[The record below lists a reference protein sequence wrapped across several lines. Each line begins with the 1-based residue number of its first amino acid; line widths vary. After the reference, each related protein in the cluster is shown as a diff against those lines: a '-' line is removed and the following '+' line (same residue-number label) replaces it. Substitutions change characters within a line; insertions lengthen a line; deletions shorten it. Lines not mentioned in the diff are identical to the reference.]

1 MPMAPTAPAAVPVL
15 PQLST
20 MPANSPAFRCRKCRT
35 PLFTASMLDFH
46 EPGGG
51 QMAFKPRK
59 RGSAGHAATGADP
72 CTSHFLL
79 QDAESALHPAL
90 AAEDAGDEGDLNCP
104 KCRTRVGSY
113 SWYGMQCACGAWV
126 TPAFQVIKSKVD
138 EAVSTGAVVRD
149 MSVVR
154 DMARLNVRGA
164 AV

>member
-1 MPMAPTAPAAVPVL
+1 MPLALDPPMAQPAPAAVPVL
-15 PQLST
+15 PPLST
-20 MPANSPAFRCRKCRT
+20 MAATSPCFRCRKCRT
-35 PLFTASMLDFH
+35 QLFTAAMLDSH

-59 RGSAGHAATGADP
+59 RGSAHAATGADA

-90 AAEDAGDEGDLNCP
+90 AADDAGDEGDLCCP
-104 KCRTRVGSY
+104 KCRTRLGSY

-126 TPAFQVIKSKVD
+126 TPAIQVIKSKVD

-149 MSVVR
+149 M
-154 DMARLNVRGA
+154 ARLHVRGA

>member
-1 MPMAPTAPAAVPVL
+1 MRAPQWQTRAQVDEARRGRAQAPYAWAELRRVR
-15 PQLST
+15 
-20 MPANSPAFRCRKCRT
+20 ARR
-35 PLFTASMLDFH
+35 D
-46 EPGGG
+46 
-51 QMAFKPRK
+51 
-59 RGSAGHAATGADP
+59 SAGHAATGADP

-138 EAVSTGAVVRD
+138 EAVSHRD
-149 MSVVR
+149 PF
-154 DMARLNVRGA
+154 LFIL
-164 AV
+164 